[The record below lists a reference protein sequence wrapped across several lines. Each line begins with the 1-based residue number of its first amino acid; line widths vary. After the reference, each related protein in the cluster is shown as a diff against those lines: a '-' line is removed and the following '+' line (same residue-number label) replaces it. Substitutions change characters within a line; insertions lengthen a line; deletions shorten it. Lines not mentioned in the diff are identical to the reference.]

1 MPEDRRKTLCE
12 CGVGPYRETLPW
24 PHTTPFIMQGKQG
37 FAIQTLVVILVLN
50 GILLAVLSFVSGAPA
65 TFGIGVVITL
75 VLWFG
80 VQTVG
85 KRFIGEAATTEAPA
99 VAAKAPAALPPQP
112 QTPPAPPPPPSEA
125 SAIQILSI
133 LQRKG
138 RLIDFLQE
146 DLSAYQDAQIGAAV
160 RQIHQD
166 TKAALA
172 EYVTL
177 EPIYQ
182 EAEGSA
188 ITVAA
193 GFDANAV
200 RLTGNITGDPPFKG
214 ALRHRGWR
222 VAKVDLPRQTPAQ
235 QKERIV
241 AAAEVEVS

>member
-1 MPEDRRKTLCE
+1 
-12 CGVGPYRETLPW
+12 
-24 PHTTPFIMQGKQG
+24 MQGKSS
-37 FAIQTLVVILVLN
+37 FAIQTLVVTLVLN
-50 GILLAVLSFVSGAPA
+50 AILLAAIYFVGGAFV
-65 TFGIGVVITL
+65 TFGIGFLITML
-75 VLWFG
+75 LWFG
-80 VQTVG
+80 VQSIG
-85 KRFIGEAATTEAPA
+85 KRFIEGAAAMPETEALP
-99 VAAKAPAALPPQP
+99 KEPAALPSQP
-112 QTPPAPPPPPSEA
+112 KAPPAPPSEA

-160 RQIHQD
+160 RPIHEGC
-166 TKAALA
+166 KEALA

-182 EAEGSA
+182 EDEGSPV
-188 ITVAA
+188 TVAP
-193 GFDANAV
+193 GFDANAI

-222 VAKVDLPRQTPAQ
+222 VARVNLPKQTPAQ

>member
-1 MPEDRRKTLCE
+1 
-12 CGVGPYRETLPW
+12 
-24 PHTTPFIMQGKQG
+24 MQGKQA
-37 FAIQTLVVILVLN
+37 FAIQTLVVALVLN
-50 GILLAVLSFVSGAPA
+50 GILLAVVFFVESAFA
-65 TFGIGVVITL
+65 TFGIGLLITL
-75 VLWFG
+75 LLWFG
-80 VQTVG
+80 VQTIG
-85 KRFIGEAATTEAPA
+85 KRFIGGAPGAEAPA
-99 VAAKAPAALPPQP
+99 VTSKEPAALPPQP
-112 QTPPAPPPPPSEA
+112 KAPPAPPSEA

-166 TKAALA
+166 SKEALA

-177 EPIYQ
+177 EPIY
-182 EAEGSA
+182 EEEEGSP
-188 ITVAA
+188 ITVAP
-193 GFDANAV
+193 GFDANAI

-222 VAKVDLPRQTPAQ
+222 VAQVDLPKQTPAQ

-241 AAAEVEVS
+241 AAAEVEVGG

>member
-1 MPEDRRKTLCE
+1 
-12 CGVGPYRETLPW
+12 
-24 PHTTPFIMQGKQG
+24 MQGKQG
-37 FAIQTLVVILVLN
+37 FAIQTLVVALVLN
-50 GILLAVLSFVSGAPA
+50 GILLAVVYFVGGAFV
-65 TFGIGVVITL
+65 TFGVGLLITL
-75 VLWFG
+75 LLWFG
-80 VQTVG
+80 VQSIG
-85 KRFIGEAATTEAPA
+85 KRFIEGATAAQAPA
-99 VAAKAPAALPPQP
+99 VAAKEPAALPPQ
-112 QTPPAPPPPPSEA
+112 PPAPPPPPSEA

-160 RQIHQD
+160 RQIQQD
-166 TKAALA
+166 SKEALA
-172 EYVTL
+172 EYITL

-182 EAEGSA
+182 EAEGSP
-188 ITVAA
+188 ITVAP

-222 VAKVDLPRQTPAQ
+222 VARVDLPKQTPAQ

-241 AAAEVEVS
+241 AAAEVEVGG

>member
-1 MPEDRRKTLCE
+1 
-12 CGVGPYRETLPW
+12 
-24 PHTTPFIMQGKQG
+24 MQGKQG
-37 FAIQTLVVILVLN
+37 FAIQTLVVTLVLN
-50 GILLAVLSFVSGAPA
+50 GILLVAVSSASGAL
-65 TFGIGVVITL
+65 TTYGIGFVITML
-75 VLWFG
+75 LWFG
-80 VQTVG
+80 VQAIG
-85 KRFIGEAATTEAPA
+85 KRFIGGAAAVEAPA
-99 VAAKAPAALPPQP
+99 APAPKALPKEPAALPAQ
-112 QTPPAPPPPPSEA
+112 PPAPPPPPSEA

-146 DLSAYQDAQIGAAV
+146 DLSTYQDAQIGAAV
-160 RQIHQD
+160 RNIHEGC
-166 TKAALA
+166 KEALA

-188 ITVAA
+188 VTVAP

-200 RLTGNITGDPPFKG
+200 RLTGNIVGDPPFKG

-222 VAKVDLPRQTPAQ
+222 VTRVALPEQTPAQ

-241 AAAEVEVS
+241 AAAEVEVG

>member
-1 MPEDRRKTLCE
+1 
-12 CGVGPYRETLPW
+12 
-24 PHTTPFIMQGKQG
+24 MQGKQG
-37 FAIQTLVVILVLN
+37 FAIQTLAVVLVLN
-50 GILLAVLSFVSGAPA
+50 GILLAVVLIAKSALVTVGL
-65 TFGIGVVITL
+65 GVLITL
-75 VLWFG
+75 LLWFG
-80 VQTVG
+80 VQTIG
-85 KRFIGEAATTEAPA
+85 KRFIGGATAAQAPA
-99 VAAKAPAALPPQP
+99 VAAKEPAALPPQP
-112 QTPPAPPPPPSEA
+112 KAPPPPPPPPSEA

-166 TKAALA
+166 SKAALA

-182 EAEGSA
+182 GAEGSSVTIA
-188 ITVAA
+188 P

-222 VAKVDLPRQTPAQ
+222 VARVDLPKQTPAQ

-241 AAAEVEVS
+241 AAAEVEVTG

>member
-1 MPEDRRKTLCE
+1 
-12 CGVGPYRETLPW
+12 
-24 PHTTPFIMQGKQG
+24 MQGKPS
-37 FAIQTLVVILVLN
+37 FAIQTLVVTLVLN
-50 GILLAVLSFVSGAPA
+50 GILLAVVYFVGGAFV
-65 TFGIGVVITL
+65 TFGIGFLITML
-75 VLWFG
+75 LWFG
-80 VQTVG
+80 VQSVG
-85 KRFIGEAATTEAPA
+85 KRFIGGATAAQAPA
-99 VAAKAPAALPPQP
+99 AQTPKTLPKEPAALPSQP
-112 QTPPAPPPPPSEA
+112 KMPPAPPSEA

-138 RLIDFLQE
+138 RLIDFLLE

-160 RQIHQD
+160 RPIHEGC
-166 TKAALA
+166 KEALA

-182 EAEGSA
+182 EDEGSPV
-188 ITVAA
+188 TVAP

-222 VAKVDLPRQTPAQ
+222 VARVDLPKQTPAQ

>member
-1 MPEDRRKTLCE
+1 
-12 CGVGPYRETLPW
+12 
-24 PHTTPFIMQGKQG
+24 MQGKQG
-37 FAIQTLVVILVLN
+37 FAIQTLVVTLVLN
-50 GILLAVLSFVSGAPA
+50 GILLVAVSSVGGALA
-65 TFGIGVVITL
+65 TYGIGFVITML
-75 VLWFG
+75 LWFG
-80 VQTVG
+80 VQTIG
-85 KRFIGEAATTEAPA
+85 KRFIAGAAAEAPA
-99 VAAKAPAALPPQP
+99 PKTLPQEPAALPAQP
-112 QTPPAPPPPPSEA
+112 KAPPAPPPPPSEA

-146 DLSAYQDAQIGAAV
+146 DLSAYQDTQIGAAV
-160 RQIHQD
+160 RTIHEGC
-166 TKAALA
+166 KEALA

-188 ITVAA
+188 VTVAP

-200 RLTGNITGDPPFKG
+200 RLTGNIVGDPPFKG

-222 VAKVDLPRQTPAQ
+222 VARVELPKQTPAQ

-241 AAAEVEVS
+241 AAAEVEVG

>member
-1 MPEDRRKTLCE
+1 
-12 CGVGPYRETLPW
+12 
-24 PHTTPFIMQGKQG
+24 MQGKQG

-65 TFGIGVVITL
+65 TFGIGIVITL
-75 VLWFG
+75 LLWFG

-85 KRFIGEAATTEAPA
+85 KRFIGETAATEVPA
-99 VAAKAPAALPPQP
+99 VAAKAPTALPPQP
-112 QTPPAPPPPPSEA
+112 KVPPPPSEA

-166 TKAALA
+166 TKVALA

-182 EAEGSA
+182 EAEGST
-188 ITVAA
+188 ITVAP

-222 VAKVDLPRQTPAQ
+222 VAQVDLPKQTPAQ

-241 AAAEVEVS
+241 AAAEVEVGG